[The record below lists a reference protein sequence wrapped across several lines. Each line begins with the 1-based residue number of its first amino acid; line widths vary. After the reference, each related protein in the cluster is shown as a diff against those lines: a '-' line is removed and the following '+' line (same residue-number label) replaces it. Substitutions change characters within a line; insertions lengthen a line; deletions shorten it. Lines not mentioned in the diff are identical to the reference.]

1 MQKTSPPVGCL
12 MMATQKRCNA
22 LRAIM
27 AASAAVLAPAIAH
40 AASVTA
46 TASVSVTVLDPM
58 RLTPVADLAV
68 ASAIRPASGSIG
80 ATITPASYDLIAPP
94 GETFSVESS
103 RTLRFARDDGP
114 GVLEA
119 QLDAARTE
127 AAPRSAGP
135 FLAIHH
141 FEFGGH
147 MPVSA
152 GAETGF
158 YSGTVSVMVN
168 YN

>member
-1 MQKTSPPVGCL
+1 

-22 LRAIM
+22 LRAIL
-27 AASAAVLAPAIAH
+27 AASVAVLAPTIAR
-40 AASVTA
+40 AGSVTA
-46 TASVSVTVLDPM
+46 AANVTVTVLDPM

-68 ASAIRPASGSIG
+68 APAIRPASGSIG

-103 RTLRFARDDGP
+103 RILRFARDDGP
-114 GVLEA
+114 GFLEA
-119 QLDAARTE
+119 HLEAARTE
-127 AAPRSAGP
+127 AAPRSLSP
-135 FLAIHH
+135 FLAVHH
-141 FEFGGH
+141 FEFGGR

-152 GAETGF
+152 RAETGF